1 MKVRIKFRKFGV
13 LKFLGHLDVMR
24 FFQKAMRRADIP
36 IAFTSGYSPHMI
48 MSFAQPLG
56 LGITSE
62 GEYLDIELAEA
73 ISSEEAVFRLN
84 RVMAEG
90 IDVVSFC
97 QIDEDKK
104 SSGMTIV
111 AAADYLVVPKEAE
124 AKALTEHNSTE
135 SLFPVSW
142 GQYVAAFM
150 AQPEIIV
157 LKKTKR
163 SEKEVDIKPMIYDFH
178 MEPSGIRLKLAAGSE
193 ANLKPDL
200 VMETFLT
207 SIHEEAY
214 PLHYHRTEVYAKNPK
229 GSEPEFLSLESLGW
243 RIPGEPDIV

>member
-1 MKVRIKFRKFGV
+1 MKVRIKFRKYGV
-13 LKFLGHLDVMR
+13 LKYIGHLDVMR

-62 GEYLDIELAEA
+62 AEYLDIELADS
-73 ISSEEAVFRLN
+73 ITSEEAVRRLN
-84 RVMAEG
+84 EVMADG
-90 IDVVSFC
+90 IDIISFR

-124 AKALTEHNSTE
+124 DLALTEHNSTE
-135 SLFPVSW
+135 PLFPISW
-142 GQYVAAFM
+142 MQYGAAFM
-150 AQPEIIV
+150 AQPEIV
-157 LKKTKR
+157 VMKKTKR
-163 SEKEVDIKPMIYDFH
+163 SEKEADIKPMIYDFL

-207 SIHEEAY
+207 SIHEENL
-214 PLHYHRTEVYAKNPK
+214 PVHYHRTEVYAKNPEK
-229 GSEPEFLSLESLGW
+229 GAPRFVSLESLG
-243 RIPGEPDIV
+243 REIV